1 MKELPY
7 CLTGRQSSAYK
18 LLTSPD
24 DCSVLYGGAKGGG
37 KSFFLCLWVDIS
49 VDWLI
54 KFWGLKSSAMPLPI
68 GFLGRKEGGDFKHT
82 TLETFKRII
91 PADHYR
97 LREAEQEIIFWET
110 AKVWYGGLDD
120 QERIRKFNSPGF
132 ASHPINQAKET
143 ERTDIDVLQA
153 TSRLTVNGKNPPYK
167 HFYTANP
174 ADCWLKEDF
183 IDNPLANY
191 HYIPALPRDN
201 PHLPDTYEGTLKNA
215 FRYNPALLAA
225 YLYGDWSALQAE
237 NALLSS
243 KMLSDL
249 RGVNHYPKET
259 KRIVGDAP
267 RLGGDE
273 CVIYLIENRII
284 KDELILHIRDTMK
297 IAGEMGV
304 MATKYKSPNYGV
316 DVIGI
321 GQGIYDRLRELKP
334 GDKVVGINSA
344 GEASSPESYY
354 NLRAEM
360 AWYLVMLVQDQL
372 LPHPEDEELRRQL
385 INYRFKGVNS
395 NGRIQLEPKE
405 KTKQRIGRS
414 PDRGDAFIMGIFA
427 LNQTEPIKGKDMWR
441 ENS

>member
-1 MKELPY
+1 MKELTY

-37 KSFFLCLWVDIS
+37 KSFFLCLWVDIW

-68 GFLGRKEGGDFKHT
+68 GFLGRKQGVDFKHT

-120 QERIRKFNSPGF
+120 QERIRKFNSAELAF
-132 ASHPINQAKET
+132 HAIDQAEET
-143 ERTDIDVLQA
+143 ERTGIDVLQA

-167 HFYTANP
+167 HFYPANP

-183 IDNPLANY
+183 IDNPRPGY
-191 HYIPALPRDN
+191 HYIPALYTEN
-201 PHLPDTYEGTLKNA
+201 PYLPANYGDTLQNA

-225 YLYGDWSALQAE
+225 YLKGDWFALQSE
-237 NALLSS
+237 NSLVSS
-243 KMLSDL
+243 KMLGDL
-249 RGVNHYPKET
+249 KGVVHYPSET
-259 KRIVGDAP
+259 KRIVVCDP
-267 RLGGDE
+267 SLGGDE
-273 CVIYLIENRII
+273 CVVYYIENRII

-297 IAGEMGV
+297 IAGEMVV
-304 MATKYKSPNYGV
+304 MATKYKCPNYAV

-321 GQGIYDRLRELKP
+321 GQGIYDRL
-334 GDKVVGINSA
+334 KV
-344 GEASSPESYY
+344 
-354 NLRAEM
+354 
-360 AWYLVMLVQDQL
+360 
-372 LPHPEDEELRRQL
+372 
-385 INYRFKGVNS
+385 VNS

-441 ENS
+441 ENSGVGGSNTVSA